1 MEWCLKD
8 VVGRRD
14 TMAYYTY
21 IYQLSYNACLH
32 TLETYYEDDERARL
46 RWVNFFFYCALAVG
60 IVAIISLFL
69 NLYFY
74 MLFCIVYTF
83 YYAYVVWRFYNY
95 QIDFKFA
102 MPIIYNKGVII
113 EEVVNKNTTLSN
125 PPYQEKKCEEF
136 TDVLNKWVREK
147 KFIQK
152 DISVD
157 DIAESLGVTHSFLQ
171 YYFRKFVMID
181 FRTWRSKL
189 RIQEAQRLIENDPDI
204 SLEELR
210 EMVGFNHRANFY
222 QQFQKITEMSP
233 TEYKKHYSR
242 SF

>member
-1 MEWCLKD
+1 M
-8 VVGRRD
+8 
-14 TMAYYTY
+14 
-21 IYQLSYNACLH
+21 
-32 TLETYYEDDERARL
+32 
-46 RWVNFFFYCALAVG
+46 
-60 IVAIISLFL
+60 
-69 NLYFY
+69 
-74 MLFCIVYTF
+74 
-83 YYAYVVWRFYNY
+83 
-95 QIDFKFA
+95 
-102 MPIIYNKGVII
+102 
-113 EEVVNKNTTLSN
+113 
-125 PPYQEKKCEEF
+125 
-136 TDVLNKWVREK
+136 
-147 KFIQK
+147 
-152 DISVD
+152 D